1 MNSFLENAARQITIA
16 LAQRQAQAALMARE
30 QRLRDIS
37 EAAGEFICEL
47 DPDAKITFASDRITH
62 VLGYTPAEVLGK
74 TPFQFMP
81 PEEIER
87 TLSDLAER
95 VRTRTGFRETE
106 YVILNKAG
114 NRVWLSTTGVPN
126 LSADGKFLGFRTAAL
141 DITARKQAE
150 EEISRM
156 VEKLENAP

>member
-1 MNSFLENAARQITIA
+1 MRHGNETLGLLQFSDGSARRFTAEMNSFLENAARQITIA
-16 LAQRQAQAALMARE
+16 LAQRQAQAALMASE

-81 PEEIER
+81 PEEVER
-87 TLSDLAER
+87 TLPDLNER
-95 VRTRTGFRETE
+95 VRTRSGFREFE
-106 YVILNKAG
+106 YMILNK
-114 NRVWLSTTGVPN
+114 
-126 LSADGKFLGFRTAAL
+126 DGQQGLAQHHRGPDFRH
-141 DITARKQAE
+141 
-150 EEISRM
+150 
-156 VEKLENAP
+156 